1 MYYEAK
7 TNVIPDVSREY
18 NPQPH
23 LSGTAAHQQSS
34 SLILRASSREFCGII
49 VEFDGMAMRLGG
61 TGRAGSAS
69 DLHWRSASG
78 VGNPMITRIE
88 LDGFKTF
95 KDFSLDLSPLQV
107 IVGANGVGKSNL
119 FYALQLLGRLADSK
133 VSTSFH
139 EMRSDVGELFFVPQ
153 RGGSADRIRL
163 AIELLVNQKV
173 CDDWGAGQKLKFPR
187 MRYEL
192 EVVRL
197 RDAQDQERLIVDH
210 EFLAP
215 IPRQSDRWTK
225 ANKLRTGGHWI
236 PAMTGGRSSPFIST
250 LISKKG
256 TTLVLHQDGKSARRD
271 IEAAKAERTLLCG
284 ARNIEFPHAFAAA
297 EEMRAWRFLQLD
309 PEILRQP
316 SPATAPAKLVDGG
329 RNLPN
334 VLARMKAADP
344 MLLAHVSRDLAS
356 HLPGSMQVEV
366 DEDREAGR
374 TVIWAKAEDGR
385 RFSPRALSDGALRA
399 LALVTLKN
407 DPEHGGLLCFED
419 PENSVHP
426 SRLKDLTRILL
437 GLSTDFS
444 SSDREDAPLR
454 QVICNT
460 HSPVFISH
468 PDVLSHVLF
477 AHLAPRKDA
486 GGNTRN
492 PPVTRMVPVIPD
504 PLQPALPIPEEV
516 QSFTLSEVQSY
527 LESADLGAAR
537 LQLGTHLARDHGEI
551 VGKEDLEDAV

>member
-1 MYYEAK
+1 MRFGG
-7 TNVIPDVSREY
+7 IR
-18 NPQPH
+18 
-23 LSGTAAHQQSS
+23 
-34 SLILRASSREFCGII
+34 RA
-49 VEFDGMAMRLGG
+49 VN
-61 TGRAGSAS
+61 AGDS
-69 DLHWRSASG
+69 HWRSATG
-78 VGNPMITRIE
+78 VGYPMITRIE

-95 KDFSLDLSPLQV
+95 QEFSLDLSPLQV

-119 FYALQLLGRLADSK
+119 FDALHLLGRLADSK
-133 VSTSFH
+133 IATSFH
-139 EMRSDVGELFFVPQ
+139 EMRSDVGELFLVRPH
-153 RGGSADRIRL
+153 GGPADRIRL
-163 AIELLVNQKV
+163 AIELLVNQRV
-173 CDDWGAGQKLKFPR
+173 CDDWGASLELKFPR

-197 RDAQDQERLIVDH
+197 RDAQGQERLIVDH

-225 ANKLRTGGHWI
+225 ANKLDTGGKWI

-250 LISKKG
+250 HKSKRE
-256 TTLVLHQDGKSARRD
+256 TTLVLHQDGRSGRRD
-271 IEAAKAERTLLCG
+271 IEAAKAERTLLGG

-344 MLLAHVSRDLAS
+344 MLLADVSQDLAS
-356 HLPGSMQVEV
+356 HFPGAMQVDV
-366 DEDREAGR
+366 NEDREAGR

-385 RFSPRALSDGALRA
+385 RFSSRALSDGALRA

-426 SRLKDLTRILL
+426 SRFKDLTRILL

-444 SSDREDAPLR
+444 SSDRDDSPLR

-477 AHLAPRKDA
+477 AHLAPCKDA
-486 GGNTRN
+486 DGKTRY

-537 LQLGTHLARDHGEI
+537 IQLATHQARDHGRI
-551 VGKEDLEDAV
+551 DGNDDLEDAA